1 MKVLVVKPSSLG
13 DVVHSLRVMKQLKD
27 TYSGVKIDWVIK
39 NELEGI
45 LHASGIV
52 NRIYMYHRRGGLLRY
67 LNLIMEIRKENY
79 DYIVDLQGL
88 LRSSMITF
96 FSKSDIK
103 MGRADGL
110 NSQDFSIVPLGKKTG
125 N

>member
-27 TYSGVKIDWVIK
+27 TYSDVKIDWVIK

-52 NRIYMYHRRGGLLRY
+52 NRIYMYHRRGGLLALSQFDY
-67 LNLIMEIRKENY
+67 GNTKRK
-79 DYIVDLQGL
+79 L
-88 LRSSMITF
+88 
-96 FSKSDIK
+96 
-103 MGRADGL
+103 
-110 NSQDFSIVPLGKKTG
+110 
-125 N
+125 